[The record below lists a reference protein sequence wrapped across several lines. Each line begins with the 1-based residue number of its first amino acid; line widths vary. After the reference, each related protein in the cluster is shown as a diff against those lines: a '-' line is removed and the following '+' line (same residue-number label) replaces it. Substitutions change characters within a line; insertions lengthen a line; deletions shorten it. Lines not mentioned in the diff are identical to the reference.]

1 MAHHTQRTEQHFI
14 PETHPFY
21 KWAMKECGKA
31 VSLYN
36 RTLYIYRSALDGHHE
51 NIPEY
56 VDLIRDEKYLM
67 GYDVITRM
75 TKLNEESFR
84 AMMKNHEAKQVVIAV
99 DRAFRSWARAI
110 ASWKKDK
117 SKFKGM
123 PKPPSY
129 KKKEVNGGT
138 YPIEFTYMDAKLKKD
153 GRIFIKRDFCLPIK
167 TKAEKLQLVRIVPV
181 VGGVNIE
188 VVYNKEIPDSEA
200 NLERAIGIDL
210 GLNNLAA
217 ITSNVNAPAVLVN
230 GRPLKSIHQYCS
242 KKTAKL
248 QAELARQGMKSSKRL
263 RRLQRKRN
271 HKMKDYL
278 HKVSRRIADFMKAHD
293 IGTCIIGH
301 NYWWK
306 TEMELGK
313 RNNQTFSGIAHTQLI
328 NLLRYKIEE
337 FGGKLI
343 EVHESHTSKCSFLDN
358 EKICHHDS
366 YVGNRK
372 KRGMFITAKGI
383 MLNAD
388 VNGSLNIIRR
398 ATGYTFEPDKSIFN
412 PRFLDVEC
420 AKMKPLSHSQ
430 AVINGRSAGLALD
443 SVSDAIGVESLSPVL
458 DTVV

>member
-1 MAHHTQRTEQHFI
+1 MSHFIQRTEQHFI
-14 PETHPFY
+14 PETHSFY
-21 KWAMKECGKA
+21 KWAIKECGKA

-36 RTLYIYRSALDGHHE
+36 RALYIYRSALDKHYE

-56 VDLIRDEKYLM
+56 VDLIRDGKYLM
-67 GYDVITRM
+67 AYDVITRM
-75 TKLNEESFR
+75 VKLNEPAYR
-84 AMMKNHEAKQVVIAV
+84 AMMKTHEAKQVVISV
-99 DRAFRSWARAI
+99 DRAFRSWAKAT

-117 SKFKGM
+117 SKFKGQ

-138 YPIEFTYMDAKLKKD
+138 HHIVFTYNDAKIKKD
-153 GRIFIKRDFCLPIK
+153 GRIFIKRDFCLPVK
-167 TKAEKLQLVRIVPV
+167 TKAEKFQQVRIVPV

-188 VVYNKEIPDSEA
+188 VTYNKEIPDSEA

-210 GLNNLAA
+210 GVKNLAA

-230 GRPLKSIHQYCS
+230 GRPLKSIHQYYC
-242 KKTAKL
+242 KKQAKL

-278 HKVSRRIADFMKAHD
+278 HKTSRRIVDYMKAHD
-293 IGTCIIGH
+293 IGTCIVGH

-306 TEMELGK
+306 NEMNMGR
-313 RNNQTFSGIAHTQLI
+313 RNNQMFSGIAHTQLI

-337 FGGKLI
+337 FGGKLV
-343 EVHESHTSKCSFLDN
+343 EVHEAHTSLCSFLDN
-358 EKICHHDS
+358 EKICHHDK

-372 KRGMFITAKGI
+372 IRGVFITAKGI

-398 ATGYTFEPDKSIFN
+398 ATGYTFEPDKSIFT
-412 PRFLDVEC
+412 PRYLDVEC
-420 AKMKPLSHSQ
+420 AKTKLLSPLS
-430 AVINGRSAGLALD
+430 GDKR
-443 SVSDAIGVESLSPVL
+443 
-458 DTVV
+458 